1 MPRIRFLCLSL
12 MLALL
17 ACEAQAKTFR
27 YAYRVDPAS
36 LDPHALAETFTLSW
50 LGQVYEPLVGRGKNL
65 ELVPALAVKWE
76 QPDPKIWRMYLRP
89 NVKFHNGEPF
99 TADDV
104 VFSIGRM
111 KAEGSDMGYTFSTV
125 TAVRKIDD
133 LTVDLVMDKPNPIL
147 PMQTTSSY
155 IMSKSWAEANGAA
168 KPASV
173 KNKVENFATNNA
185 NGTGP
190 FKISSRQVGVK
201 TILVPNEAWWG
212 PKEHNLTEVV
222 FTPIQSDA
230 TRVAALL
237 SGEVDMVYPIPQQD
251 VARVNATGKH
261 SVLTGFELRTMF
273 LNMDQ
278 KRDELLE
285 SSIKGKNPFKDK
297 RVRQAIYQAIDM
309 DAIRTRIMGGTSH
322 VAGTMVAPGING
334 YDAKLDVRLPFDPE
348 ASKKLLTEAG
358 YPTGFEIGMDCPNDR
373 YVNDEKICQAI
384 VGMLARVG
392 IKANLLA
399 QTRTKYFE
407 KILSRNT
414 TFSLLGW
421 QPLSYDA
428 HSTLQDVINTPRDK
442 VGTYNVGS
450 FSNPQD
456 RSAHRHDRD
465 RDRSGQASG
474 SHLRGTVHPQSGDR
488 PYPAASG
495 GARLGRAQGRIRR
508 AAQRRQPGAA
518 LGEGGG
524 LSAKG
529 GNIHPAAAV
538 ASAVRAARS
547 GAGEL
552 RVAALRRRS
561 RQQHGRA
568 GGKPRG
574 SRGHAPCTRA

>member
-1 MPRIRFLCLSL
+1 M
-12 MLALL
+12 
-17 ACEAQAKTFR
+17 
-27 YAYRVDPAS
+27 
-36 LDPHALAETFTLSW
+36 
-50 LGQVYEPLVGRGKNL
+50 
-65 ELVPALAVKWE
+65 
-76 QPDPKIWRMYLRP
+76 
-89 NVKFHNGEPF
+89 
-99 TADDV
+99 
-104 VFSIGRM
+104 
-111 KAEGSDMGYTFSTV
+111 
-125 TAVRKIDD
+125 
-133 LTVDLVMDKPNPIL
+133 
-147 PMQTTSSY
+147 
-155 IMSKSWAEANGAA
+155 
-168 KPASV
+168 
-173 KNKVENFATNNA
+173 
-185 NGTGP
+185 
-190 FKISSRQVGVK
+190 
-201 TILVPNEAWWG
+201 PNEAWWG

-285 SSIKGKNPFKDK
+285 SNIKGKNPFKDK

-309 DAIRTRIMGGTSH
+309 DAIRARIMGGTSH

-334 YDAKLDVRLPFDPE
+334 YDAKLDVRLPFDAE

-428 HSTLQDVINTPRDK
+428 HSTLQDVINTPREK

-450 FSNPQD
+450 FSNPRIDQLTD
-456 RSAHRHDRD
+456 MIETEIDPAKR
-465 RDRSGQASG
+465 QALISEALSIHKAEIG
-474 SHLRGTVHPQSGDR
+474 HIPLHQAGLAWGVRKGVSVVLRNDDS
-488 PYPAASG
+488 
-495 GARLGRAQGRIRR
+495 L
-508 AAQRRQPGAA
+508 
-518 LGEGGG
+518 
-524 LSAKG
+524 
-529 GNIHPAAAV
+529 
-538 ASAVRAARS
+538 
-547 GAGEL
+547 EL
-552 RVAALRRRS
+552 RWV
-561 RQQHGRA
+561 
-568 GGKPRG
+568 KVED
-574 SRGHAPCTRA
+574 